1 MLQKFYP
8 DEYRESAYGLDYEGL
23 CRQGYK
29 GIIFDIDNTLVP
41 HGAPADAE
49 SIALF
54 KRLRGQGIPAF
65 FSPTTRNPG

>member
-23 CRQGYK
+23 RGQGYK

-41 HGAPADAE
+41 HGAPADE
-49 SIALF
+49 KSIALF
-54 KRLRGQGIPAF
+54 WAAARSANILAAGSQPDCR
-65 FSPTTRNPG
+65 